1 MQTLAFNIQGSSP
14 EPYEVIFY
22 LIDGKLSGSCTCAAG
37 QVSKYCKHRLEL
49 LQGNAK
55 AAISLNKSD
64 HATIMSWYSTSD
76 VKAKVDELD
85 SIKKDIETLKNKQKS
100 AESALSKL
108 ISR

>member
-1 MQTLAFNIQGSSP
+1 MQSLKFSVQGSTV

-49 LQGNAK
+49 LEGSTK
-55 AAISLNKSD
+55 AAVNLNAND
-64 HATIMSWYSTSD
+64 HAVIINWYTVSD
-76 VKAKVDELD
+76 IKTKVDELA
-85 SIKKDIETLKNKQKS
+85 SIKKEIETLRNKQKS
-100 AESALSKL
+100 AEFALSKL

>member
-1 MQTLAFNIQGSSP
+1 MQSLTFNIQGSSI

-49 LQGNAK
+49 LQGDAK
-55 AAISLNKSD
+55 AAINLNNSD
-64 HATIMSWYSTSD
+64 HITAIKWYSSSD
-76 VKAKVDELD
+76 LKAKVDELNN
-85 SIKKDIETLKNKQKS
+85 IKKEIEALKNKQKS
-100 AESALSKL
+100 AETALSKL